1 MTPAAQTLIWQS
13 AGLPEQK
20 HQTEVA
26 AGRCMICGTEID
38 GRAVPVKRIIK
49 STTVGDS
56 QLFRFRQAT
65 HFCIPCAWL
74 MEIGKGRPG
83 NFIASEPT
91 GFELAV
97 ISVESVVQDK
107 RPWLHIVR
115 DLVKLPPE
123 TPITGVLTTDVKIR
137 LWHRCQIATIG
148 DFGLYIHALDYDVS
162 EWRRFDLDDLCRTI
176 ADLIPI
182 LRAGYAKSAIYHSL
196 FNDYKRASRDPAETL
211 RLESTLARLR
221 NRPEFLPAL
230 LMAGVTKEEK
240 RAHAKPARHTDT
252 TPADRGEADPAQLGL
267 F

>member
-1 MTPAAQTLIWQS
+1 MTPQNLIWTA
-13 AGLPEQK
+13 AGRPDQK
-20 HQTEVA
+20 HPTDPA
-26 AGRCMICGTEID
+26 TGRCMICGTEID
-38 GRAVPVKRIIK
+38 GEAVTAKRIIK

-97 ISVESVVQDK
+97 ISVESVVRDK

-115 DLVKLPPE
+115 DLQQLPSD

-137 LWHRCQIATIG
+137 LWHRCQIATVG
-148 DFGLYIHALDYDVS
+148 DFGLYVHAPDYDVS
-162 EWRRFDLDDLCRTI
+162 EWRNFDLGSLLSTI
-176 ADLIPI
+176 DTLLPI
-182 LRAGYAKSAIYHSL
+182 LLAGYAKSAIYHSL
-196 FNDYKRASRDPAETL
+196 FNDYKRASRDPAEAL
-211 RLESTLARLR
+211 RLESTLACLR
-221 NRPEFLPAL
+221 QRPEFLPAL

-240 RAHAKPARHTDT
+240 RSHAKSTRHTDT
-252 TPADRGEADPAQLGL
+252 ATANRRETGPAQPGL